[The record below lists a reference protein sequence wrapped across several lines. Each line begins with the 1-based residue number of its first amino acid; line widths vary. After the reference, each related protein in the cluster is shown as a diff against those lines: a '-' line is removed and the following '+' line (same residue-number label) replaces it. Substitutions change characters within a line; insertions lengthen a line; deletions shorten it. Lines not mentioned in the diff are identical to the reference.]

1 MLLTHTLRKYTQTM
15 LMALAAL
22 SLASCNWMD
31 EDLAECENT
40 VRVHL
45 VYDYNIQRADMF
57 SDHVGEVRLFVI
69 DDATNRVVRDTVVSN
84 KHNDNA
90 IALHPWSQ
98 TYYVDFKDLPTNH
111 TYRFMAYALQ
121 KPEKETMSATG
132 DKFHITAP
140 AVGEDIKKLSVRL
153 SRSANA
159 DADGRYTVKSP
170 KCGLDTLWMTRTEKM
185 KPLFVPAPN
194 GKHQIVETR
203 VEMIRDTKYMT
214 VSLVQLEESMKAD
227 IHHEDFRLE
236 VVATN
241 GLLDWNNDVLID
253 TDPAQ
258 LCYVPF
264 AQRTSE
270 IIEGNGTPD
279 EKVVERQA
287 HYDISFSRLMHYT
300 DNANFARNATLR
312 LIRNSDNEVIAN
324 INLPHGLARAR
335 SKYELDNY
343 GPQEYLDRE
352 YDYDVILYLRDGK
365 FEGAFLRIVIN
376 ATPWVIRMQSETLG

>member
-1 MLLTHTLRKYTQTM
+1 MLLTHTLRKYAHTV
-15 LMALAAL
+15 LIALATL
-22 SLASCNWMD
+22 GVASCNWMD
-31 EDLAECENT
+31 EDLEPCDNI

-69 DDATNRVVRDTVVSN
+69 DDATNLVVRDTVVSN
-84 KHNDNA
+84 KHNSNA

-98 TYYVDFKDLPTNH
+98 TYYVDFRNLPSNH
-111 TYRFMAYALQ
+111 SYRFMAYALQ
-121 KPEKETMSATG
+121 KPENEAMAQTG

-140 AVGEDIKKLSVRL
+140 AVGEDITKLNVRL
-153 SRSANA
+153 SRSAA
-159 DADGRYTVKSP
+159 PDADGRYVVESP
-170 KCGLDTLWMTRTEKM
+170 KCGLDTLWMTRAEKV

-194 GKHQIVETR
+194 GKHQVTEGR

-214 VSLVQLEESMKAD
+214 VSLVQLEESKKAD

-236 VVATN
+236 IVAAN

-253 TDPAQ
+253 TDPTV
-258 LCYVPF
+258 LCYKPF
-264 AQRTSE
+264 DQRTSE
-270 IIEGNGTPD
+270 LVEGAGTAE

-287 HYDISFSRLMHYT
+287 HYDVSFNRLMHYT
-300 DNANFARNATLR
+300 DNTYFPRCAQLR

-324 INLPHGLARAR
+324 VNLPHGLARAR
-335 SKYELDNY
+335 SAYELYNY
-343 GPQEYLDRE
+343 EPQEYLDRE

-365 FEGAFLRIVIN
+365 FDGAFLRVVIN
-376 ATPWVIRMQSETLG
+376 AVPWVIRMQTEKL